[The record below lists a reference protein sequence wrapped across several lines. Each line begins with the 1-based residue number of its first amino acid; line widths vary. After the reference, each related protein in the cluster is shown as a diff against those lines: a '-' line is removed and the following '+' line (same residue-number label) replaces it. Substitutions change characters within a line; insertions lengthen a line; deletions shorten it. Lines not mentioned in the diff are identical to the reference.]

1 MPIIILFVALALVSC
16 STTPAPQAEAP
27 VSVASVKCKVGSE
40 LKPGDKCTGKTQDG
54 EDYVFV
60 NKDGELRWGGSYI
73 KKGSVAVASSIPV
86 EHLMGFRWGS
96 SRMAIYS

>member
-73 KKGSVAVASSIPV
+73 KKKDRWRWH
-86 EHLMGFRWGS
+86 HLYQWN
-96 SRMAIYS
+96 I